1 MQTWILVAIAVLI
14 LLIFGGGI
22 LAAFNGTSNSNA
34 CGNRNRNS
42 VCSGGANYT
51 SEPQLVLFYTTWC
64 GYCKMIKPAWER
76 LQNEFPDKVIGID
89 ADKSP
94 DLKNAFGAR
103 GYPSIFWAPRGLAN
117 PNEAKEY
124 HSSKRD
130 YESLKAFLNSKL

>member
-1 MQTWILVAIAVLI
+1 MQTWILVAIAVLL

-22 LAAFNGTSNSNA
+22 LAAASGSSNNNSNS
-34 CGNRNRNS
+34 CGSRNN
-42 VCSGGANYT
+42 VCSGGAKYT

-76 LQNEFPDKVIGID
+76 LQNEFPSKVIGID
-89 ADKSP
+89 ADKLP

-117 PNEAKEY
+117 PNVAEEY
-124 HSSKRD
+124 NSGKRD
-130 YESLKAFLNSKL
+130 YKSLKAFLNSKL